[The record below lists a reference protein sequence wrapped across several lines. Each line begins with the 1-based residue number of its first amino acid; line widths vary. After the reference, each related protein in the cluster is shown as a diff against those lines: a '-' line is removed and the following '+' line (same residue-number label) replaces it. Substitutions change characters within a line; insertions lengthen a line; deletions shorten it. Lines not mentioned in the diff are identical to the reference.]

1 MVYMRGRYKY
11 FRMITIF
18 QDKTPRIH
26 RITRTS
32 HALTLICLAIRLDS
46 SLPQTGQLI
55 VLGILPSSQAINISS
70 VENSAPQP
78 MQRIIFP
85 FIIQEI
91 VFGPRTLSMLSSDFN
106 HPCKDNWRYIH
117 SRAYQRTPNLP
128 FQVAPLPAL
137 RQYEIQNRIIVI
149 RILALARIG

>member
-1 MVYMRGRYKY
+1 MALGTVYMRGRYKY

-106 HPCKDNWRYIH
+106 YPREGNCRYLH
-117 SRAYQRTPNLP
+117 SRAYQRTPNYHSRLLA
-128 FQVAPLPAL
+128 FPAL
-137 RQYEIQNRIIVI
+137 RQYEITTI
-149 RILALARIG
+149 

>member
-1 MVYMRGRYKY
+1 MALGMVYMRGRYKY

-106 HPCKDNWRYIH
+106 HPREGNCRYLH
-117 SRAYQRTPNLP
+117 SRAYQRTPNYHSRL
-128 FQVAPLPAL
+128 
-137 RQYEIQNRIIVI
+137 
-149 RILALARIG
+149 LAFRHYDSKRDKIG

>member
-1 MVYMRGRYKY
+1 MALGMVYMHGRYKY
-11 FRMITIF
+11 FRMDTIF

-26 RITRTS
+26 RITGTS

-46 SLPQTGQLI
+46 SLPQTGQHI

-78 MQRIIFP
+78 IQRIIFP

-106 HPCKDNWRYIH
+106 HPREGNCRYLH
-117 SRAYQRTPNLP
+117 SRAYQRTPNYHSRL
-128 FQVAPLPAL
+128 
-137 RQYEIQNRIIVI
+137 
-149 RILALARIG
+149 LAFRHYDNMKYKIG

>member
-1 MVYMRGRYKY
+1 MIWRYKY

-85 FIIQEI
+85 FIIQET

-106 HPCKDNWRYIH
+106 YPREGNCRYLH
-117 SRAYQRTPNLP
+117 SRAYQRTPNYHSRLLA
-128 FQVAPLPAL
+128 FQH
-137 RQYEIQNRIIVI
+137 YDNMKYK
-149 RILALARIG
+149 IG

>member
-1 MVYMRGRYKY
+1 MALGMVYMHGRYKY
-11 FRMITIF
+11 FRMGTIF

-106 HPCKDNWRYIH
+106 HPREGNCRYLH
-117 SRAYQRTPNLP
+117 SRAYQRTPNYHSRL
-128 FQVAPLPAL
+128 
-137 RQYEIQNRIIVI
+137 
-149 RILALARIG
+149 LAFRHYDSKRYKIG

>member
-1 MVYMRGRYKY
+1 MALGMVYMRGRYKY

-91 VFGPRTLSMLSSDFN
+91 AFGPRTISMLSSDFN
-106 HPCKDNWRYIH
+106 HPREGNCRYLH
-117 SRAYQRTPNLP
+117 SRAYQRTPNYHSRL
-128 FQVAPLPAL
+128 
-137 RQYEIQNRIIVI
+137 
-149 RILALARIG
+149 LAFRHYDSKRYKIG